1 MDYHVFHFKIEPYDE
16 AYSDVL
22 ASELCSVGFDSF
34 EQSANELTG
43 YIQVSNTD
51 LASIDTLLSAYPI
64 PGVRISYTYSDVPSV
79 DWNSC
84 WESSFEPILIDDLAF
99 IHSPSYPTKT
109 DIKYDIVISPQ
120 MAFGSGS
127 HSTTRLMLRLLLS
140 PSPPSS
146 TSNPSHETNSA
157 PLSGTTVLDV
167 GSGTGIL
174 GIAALLGGCHHL
186 TAIDIDN
193 DSIRNTLDNLALNHL
208 RNYNVREGDISVIP
222 PDQTFDI
229 LLANIHLNVHL
240 SQMPSYTAHLK
251 SGGRLLL
258 SGFFESEIS
267 DLIKQ
272 ATKNGLELT
281 ETLTEDEWCAL
292 SFRKTE
298 DIHVESCF

>member
-34 EQSANELTG
+34 ETAGNMLDG
-43 YIQVSNTD
+43 YIQTNK
-51 LASIDTLLSAYPI
+51 IDFQAIDSQLSTYPI
-64 PGVRISYTYSDVPSV
+64 PNVQISYTYAVVPSAN
-79 DWNSC
+79 WNSS
-84 WESSFEPILIDDLAF
+84 WEASFEPITVDGLAY
-99 IHSPSYPTKT
+99 IHSPSYSIKP
-109 DIKYDIVISPQ
+109 DVKYDIVIMPR

-140 PSPPSS
+140 PCTPSS
-146 TSNPSHETNSA
+146 TSAPGLETNTDN
-157 PLSGTTVLDV
+157 LSGTTVLDV
-167 GSGTGIL
+167 GCGTGIL
-174 GIAALLGGCHHL
+174 GIAALLGGSHHL

-208 RNYNVREGDISVIP
+208 QNYDGREGDISVIP
-222 PDQTFDI
+222 PDHTFDI

-240 SQMPSYTAHLK
+240 SLMSSYTAHLK

-258 SGFFESEIS
+258 SGFFESEKC

-272 ATKNGLELT
+272 AATYGLELT
-281 ETLTEDEWCAL
+281 ETLAEDEWCAL

-298 DIHVESCF
+298 DIHD